1 MTGLSTTDLV
11 IDHAVAQVGG
21 AIQFLLDVTPVNSD
35 EVLAAH
41 AAGEMVPR
49 FAYRPLKTDPDVA
62 QGMLDLIDLDQ
73 VADPTLGA
81 LLRAKH
87 REMSLQLDMLRARDT
102 DDFLPL
108 SLELYGGVAPAL
120 REIAEHLLEH
130 VPRGAGRGDQVGAV
144 EFHALACA
152 EIEHYKE
159 QDPDIEMYA
168 EVRDDVAGVLVSG
181 DTLLIAESAAVQAV
195 RANALLQHEVGTHLV
210 TQVNG
215 SAQPIRTL
223 GGGLAHYD
231 ETQEGLAV
239 LAEIACGGLTPFRLR
254 QLAARVLTVHRLVAG
269 ASFTES
275 FDALQELGFPQ
286 GSAFTTTMRAY
297 RSGGLTKDAIY
308 LRGLVELLHHVRDGG
323 ELDLLFLGKF
333 SLRDLPLIADLRDR
347 GVLNPPRLRPR
358 YLDDP
363 DALPRIARA
372 SQLESL
378 AELIGVAA

>member
-1 MTGLSTTDLV
+1 MTGLATTDLV

-21 AIQFLLDVTPVNSD
+21 AIQFLLDVTPINSD
-35 EVLAAH
+35 EVLTAYAE
-41 AAGEMVPR
+41 GDRMPR
-49 FAYRPLKTDPDVA
+49 FAYRDLQTDPDVA
-62 QGMLDLIDLDQ
+62 QGMLDLIDLDA
-73 VADPTLGA
+73 VSDPTLGA

-87 REMSLQLDMLRARDT
+87 REMTLQLDLLRARDT
-102 DDFLPL
+102 PDFLPL

-120 REIAEHLLEH
+120 RDIAEHLLEH
-130 VPRGAGRGDQVGAV
+130 VPRGAGRGEQVGAV

-159 QDPDIEMYA
+159 QDPDIEMNA
-168 EVRDDVAGVLVSG
+168 EVRHDVAGVLVSG
-181 DTLLIAESAAVQAV
+181 DTLLIAETSAVQSA
-195 RANALLQHEVGTHLV
+195 RTNALLQHEVGTHLV

-215 SAQPIRTL
+215 SAQPIRVL
-223 GGGLAHYD
+223 GTGLAGYD

-239 LAEIACGGLTPFRLR
+239 LAEVACGGLTPFRLR
-254 QLAARVLTVHRLVAG
+254 QLAARVLTVHRLVSG
-269 ASFTES
+269 ASFSES
-275 FDALQELGFPQ
+275 FEALMELGFPQ

-308 LRGLVELLHHVRDGG
+308 LRGLVDLLHHVRDGG

-363 DALPRIARA
+363 DAMPRMVRA

-378 AELIGVAA
+378 SELIGVAA